1 MAIAIAGLWNLQD
14 LDIPLDVSHRIVS
27 LLQVRDVCSLSSC
40 SRQWRSLCSSDFTWC
55 IFYQQR
61 WRLNPKTFR
70 QEGSP
75 KSDHLSIADRAAIK
89 GWRAEYIYV
98 HKQMANGATSVIEHV
113 KAHACHDSIEVA
125 EYKKA
130 MALLCSSGLEFQ
142 DVQMFLLSPKH
153 SVLVNL
159 LGLHYCLVHLKIEG
173 KDVREALS
181 NRNAGEK
188 QVCLRWWSLGG
199 WTNGFRRHDEMH
211 IRITSLNDLTE
222 IGRMHLLEV
231 IDRGTLHEVLRVQI
245 SADFKS
251 SAWIAR
257 SMHSQR

>member
-40 SRQWRSLCSSDFTWC
+40 SRQWRSSDFTWC

-98 HKQMANGATSVIEHV
+98 HKQMANGATSVIEH
-113 KAHACHDSIEVA
+113 
-125 EYKKA
+125 
-130 MALLCSSGLEFQ
+130 
-142 DVQMFLLSPKH
+142 
-153 SVLVNL
+153 
-159 LGLHYCLVHLKIEG
+159 G

>member
-1 MAIAIAGLWNLQD
+1 M
-14 LDIPLDVSHRIVS
+14 
-27 LLQVRDVCSLSSC
+27 
-40 SRQWRSLCSSDFTWC
+40 
-55 IFYQQR
+55 
-61 WRLNPKTFR
+61 
-70 QEGSP
+70 
-75 KSDHLSIADRAAIK
+75 
-89 GWRAEYIYV
+89 
-98 HKQMANGATSVIEHV
+98 HKQMANGATSVIEH
-113 KAHACHDSIEVA
+113 
-125 EYKKA
+125 
-130 MALLCSSGLEFQ
+130 
-142 DVQMFLLSPKH
+142 
-153 SVLVNL
+153 
-159 LGLHYCLVHLKIEG
+159 G